1 MDIFIKKD
9 NIMPKKWINTKS
21 VFEWN
26 KKESKYNEVYREGR
40 PYEGEWAH
48 CFCFL
53 AGTKILMSNHSY
65 KNIEDIEIGDEV
77 ISWDEAN
84 NKIITD
90 KVVRLKTPHHNDLV
104 KISVDGKDDIICT
117 HDHPFWVK
125 GKGWSSY
132 NPEYTMDNYGGTYHF
147 PNFQDTFASV
157 EEIQVD
163 DMVFVHKDGDGSGER
178 EGGLVETKVTN
189 IEEYKVNHPANR
201 AKMYIFETEL
211 YHTFF
216 AEDVLTHN
224 KGVESVGAGEA
235 VMVSGSSGLV
245 DKAQVSMSVGDKV
258 LSANI
263 AGLPDSDVASEYLL
277 WEYTG
282 SDITSQVTM
291 ATSSVSATG
300 SGQYISWIS
309 IECDNGRSNPLT
321 MTPSH
326 TLLTW
331 SGSSYPNNGSWYFEY
346 AGDIMAGMKFLS
358 SSMEVIDCTS
368 AVHVTS
374 SVSQSFYRS
383 NIEPYDVYFVD
394 GVLVHN

>member
-1 MDIFIKKD
+1 M
-9 NIMPKKWINTKS
+9 
-21 VFEWN
+21 
-26 KKESKYNEVYREGR
+26 
-40 PYEGEWAH
+40 
-48 CFCFL
+48 
-53 AGTKILMSNHSY
+53 
-65 KNIEDIEIGDEV
+65 
-77 ISWDEAN
+77 
-84 NKIITD
+84 
-90 KVVRLKTPHHNDLV
+90 
-104 KISVDGKDDIICT
+104 
-117 HDHPFWVK
+117 
-125 GKGWSSY
+125 
-132 NPEYTMDNYGGTYHF
+132 
-147 PNFQDTFASV
+147 FASV

-189 IEEYKVNHPANR
+189 IEEYKVDHPANR

-224 KGVESVGAGEA
+224 KGIESVGAGEA

-245 DKAQVSMSVGDKV
+245 DKAQVSMSIGDKV

-263 AGLPDSDVASEYLL
+263 VGLPDSDVASEYLL

-282 SDITSQVTM
+282 SDITSQVTV
-291 ATSSVSATG
+291 ATSSVTATG
-300 SGQYISWIS
+300 SGQYVKWVSMES
-309 IECDNGRSNPLT
+309 DNGRDNPLT

-331 SGSSYPNNGSWYFEY
+331 SGSSYPNAGSWYFEY

-368 AVHVTS
+368 AVYVTS

>member
-53 AGTKILMSNHSY
+53 AGTKILMSDHSY

-84 NKIITD
+84 DKIITD
-90 KVVRLKTPHHNDLV
+90 KVVGIKTPIHNDFV

-117 HDHPFWVK
+117 HDHPFLVK
-125 GKGWSSY
+125 DKGWSSY
-132 NPEYTMDNYGGTYHF
+132 NPQKTMDNYGGVYHF
-147 PNFQDTFASV
+147 PNFEDTFASV
-157 EEIQVD
+157 EPIQVD
-163 DMVFVHKDGDGSGER
+163 DIVFVHKDGDGSGER
-178 EGGLVETKVTN
+178 EGGLVETKITN
-189 IEEYKVNHPANR
+189 IEEHKVNNASNR
-201 AKMYIFETEL
+201 AQTYIFETEL

-224 KGVESVGAGEA
+224 KGAESIGAGEA
-235 VMVSGSSGLV
+235 VMTSGSAGLT
-245 DKAQVSMSVGDKV
+245 DKAQVSMSIGDKV

-263 AGLPDSDVASEYLL
+263 TGLPDSDLASEYLL

-282 SDITSQVTM
+282 SDITSQVTV
-291 ATSSVSATG
+291 ATSSVTATG
-300 SGQYISWIS
+300 SGQYVKWVSMES
-309 IECDNGRSNPLT
+309 DNGRDNPLT
-321 MTPSH
+321 MTPNH
-326 TLLTW
+326 TILTW
-331 SGSSYPNNGSWYFEY
+331 SGSSYPNTGSWYFEY
-346 AGDIMAGMKFLS
+346 AGDVVAGMKFLS
-358 SSMEVIDCTS
+358 SSMEVIDVTKWTY
-368 AVHVTS
+368 VTS
-374 SVSQSFYRS
+374 SVSQSFYRT
-383 NIEPYDVYFVD
+383 NIEPHDVYFID

>member
-53 AGTKILMSNHSY
+53 AGTKILMSDHSY

-84 NKIITD
+84 DKIITD
-90 KVVRLKTPHHNDLV
+90 KVVGIKTPIHNDFV

-117 HDHPFWVK
+117 HDHPFLVK
-125 GKGWSSY
+125 DKGWSSY
-132 NPEYTMDNYGGTYHF
+132 NPQKTMDNYAGVYHF
-147 PNFQDTFASV
+147 PNFEDTFASV
-157 EEIQVD
+157 EPIEVD
-163 DMVFVHKDGDGSGER
+163 DIVFVHKDGDGSGER
-178 EGGLVETKVTN
+178 EGGLVETKITN
-189 IEEYKVNHPANR
+189 IEEHKVNNASNR
-201 AKMYIFETEL
+201 AQTYIFETEL

-224 KGVESVGAGEA
+224 KGAESIGAGEA

-245 DKAQVSMSVGDKV
+245 DKAQVSMSIGDKV

-282 SDITSQVTM
+282 SDITTQVTV
-291 ATSSVSATG
+291 ATSSVTATG
-300 SGQYISWIS
+300 SGQYVKWVSMES
-309 IECDNGRSNPLT
+309 DNGRDNPLT
-321 MTPSH
+321 MTPNH
-326 TLLTW
+326 TILTW
-331 SGSSYPNNGSWYFEY
+331 SGSSYPNTGSWYFEY
-346 AGDIMAGMKFLS
+346 AGDVVAGMKFLS
-358 SSMEVIDCTS
+358 SSMEVIDVTKWTY
-368 AVHVTS
+368 VTS